1 MAWRSERSMWSV
13 DSVAAKVVVVQ
24 LASSR
29 PVSPS
34 FAPLSPPSP
43 SCSLTPSAK
52 GHSIHLFVFAC
63 DSFVPIGS

>member
-34 FAPLSPPSP
+34 FAPFSPFLLLFDPSG
-43 SCSLTPSAK
+43 K
-52 GHSIHLFVFAC
+52 GAQHSPVRVCL
-63 DSFVPIGS
+63 

>member
-1 MAWRSERSMWSV
+1 MWSV

-29 PVSPS
+29 LVSS
-34 FAPLSPPSP
+34 TFIPLPHSSLPPP
-43 SCSLTPSAK
+43 PK

-63 DSFVPIGS
+63 DSFEPIGS